1 MIIEK
6 LAKVDGPK
14 RKSAG
19 ILAVLVIAGICYLI
33 IPGGFVAK
41 LRASKTEYTDMQ
53 TTYADTTEYDA
64 DFLSLQT
71 RLKDIEQK
79 LEEQKQICFSSKQAF
94 LFFENMDTLAVAH
107 NLEPISRVISKLQS
121 LTVTEEAEPEQ
132 QFLKTQ
138 SANIIVAGNYFDIV
152 DFVNELANRPQS
164 VRMTGLNI
172 ALPPG
177 AKFNPNASFD
187 VTVLL
192 YLSEEV
198 GK

>member
-1 MIIEK
+1 M
-6 LAKVDGPK
+6 
-14 RKSAG
+14 
-19 ILAVLVIAGICYLI
+19 
-33 IPGGFVAK
+33 
-41 LRASKTEYTDMQ
+41 
-53 TTYADTTEYDA
+53 
-64 DFLSLQT
+64 
-71 RLKDIEQK
+71 
-79 LEEQKQICFSSKQAF
+79 
-94 LFFENMDTLAVAH
+94 AH

-121 LTVTEEAEPEQ
+121 LAVTEEGEPQQ

-152 DFVNELANRPQS
+152 DFVNELSNRPQN
-164 VRMTGLNI
+164 VRLTGLNI

-198 GK
+198 EE